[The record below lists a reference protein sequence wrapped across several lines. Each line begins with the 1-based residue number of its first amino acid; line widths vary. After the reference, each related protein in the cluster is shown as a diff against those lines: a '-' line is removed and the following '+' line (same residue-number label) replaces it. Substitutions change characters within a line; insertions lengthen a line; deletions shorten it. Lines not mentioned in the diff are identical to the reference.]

1 MLPSQARLAAQGRE
15 CVLFVNAGRP
25 EKFELD
31 RRRSP
36 PGVSPPWVLRF
47 GFTTTSSRQDSIEG
61 TITKYNGGE
70 HSRAMSE
77 AVEQSRLSP
86 NKRPYSAVAGDDEED
101 GSFWPGLTT
110 EYDLLTT
117 STRA

>member
-1 MLPSQARLAAQGRE
+1 MFCSSMRDDQKSSSSTAAAHR
-15 CVLFVNAGRP
+15 
-25 EKFELD
+25 
-31 RRRSP
+31 

-61 TITKYNGGE
+61 TITKYNSEE